1 MRRPVVN
8 WWRPSTT
15 ISLEPY
21 AVEMRQFASNVCFVM
36 RTMWNIF
43 DEKCFFALVR
53 PPSFFPHTRIYCTI
67 TSCVYSNVVFQF
79 QQRTILFNSV
89 IFGIFSQY
97 SRIRSHFELYSLVL
111 TRFSEK
117 FLWSNFI
124 LIFWNGRRGCKGCHS
139 YQKYLNST
147 FVVFWHFWE
156 MFCHI
161 VLLFN
166 QQRKIVP

>member
-1 MRRPVVN
+1 MWEIHRPN
-8 WWRPSTT
+8 SFYYLHEIWLIDSSIPKLNLYLRTSEYSWKT
-15 ISLEPY
+15 I
-21 AVEMRQFASNVCFVM
+21 C
-36 RTMWNIF
+36 
-43 DEKCFFALVR
+43 
-53 PPSFFPHTRIYCTI
+53 IYI
-67 TSCVYSNVVFQF
+67 VKVYTNVVFQF

-139 YQKYLNST
+139 YQKYLNSK

>member
-1 MRRPVVN
+1 MALAVTSLDMLVHIPHGSKWFATNVTFVVF
-8 WWRPSTT
+8 
-15 ISLEPY
+15 L
-21 AVEMRQFASNVCFVM
+21 
-36 RTMWNIF
+36 TMMNI
-43 DEKCFFALVR
+43 
-53 PPSFFPHTRIYCTI
+53 
-67 TSCVYSNVVFQF
+67 NVVFQF
-79 QQRTILFNSV
+79 QQWTILFNSV